1 MKPTA
6 LIVDDER
13 LMRDQIR
20 GCLKQAWPELQIVAE
35 AANGIDAVAAIG
47 AHRPDIVFLDIRMPG
62 MTGLEV
68 AALVADRV
76 HIVFVTAY
84 DQHAIEA
91 FERGAVDYLLKPV
104 EEERLDVTVARLKQ
118 RLGAADRT
126 GGANP
131 APELAELVGKL
142 AQTLQ
147 LSGAKPQLRWIKA
160 AVGGSLRLIPVE
172 EVVYFQADDKYTS
185 VYTAQSE
192 ALIRRP
198 IKDLLGELDPEKF
211 WQIHRST
218 IVNAGEI
225 AGVARDLRDRL
236 MVVLKNRSEK
246 LEVSRSFRHRFKQ
259 M

>member
-1 MKPTA
+1 MNPKA

-13 LMRDQIR
+13 LMREQIR
-20 GCLKQAWPELQIVAE
+20 GGLAKAWPELEIVAE
-35 AANGIDAVAAIG
+35 VANGIDAVAAIE
-47 AHRPDIVFLDIRMPG
+47 AHRPDFVFLDIRMPG

-84 DQHAIEA
+84 DQHAMEA

-104 EEERLDVTVARLKQ
+104 EDERLELTVARLKQ
-118 RLGAADRT
+118 RLGGRSGSGAA
-126 GGANP
+126 GAQ
-131 APELAELVGKL
+131 PELAELVGKL

-147 LSGAKPQLRWIKA
+147 LSRAKPQLRWIKA
-160 AVGGSLRLIPVE
+160 AIGGNLRLIPVE
-172 EVVYFQADDKYTS
+172 EVVYFQADDKYTR
-185 VYTAQSE
+185 VLTAQAE

-198 IKDLLGELDPEKF
+198 IKDLLAELDAEKF

-225 AGVARDLRDRL
+225 AGAARDARDRL
-236 MVVLKNRSEK
+236 MIALKHRPEK
-246 LEVSRSFRHRFKQ
+246 LEVSRSFAPRFKQ

>member
-1 MKPTA
+1 MTATA

-20 GCLKQAWPELQIVAE
+20 DGLAKAWPELRIVAE
-35 AANGIDAVAAIG
+35 AANGIDAVAAIE
-47 AHRPDIVFLDIRMPG
+47 AQQPDFVFLDIRMPG

-84 DQHAIEA
+84 DQHAVEA

-104 EEERLDVTVARLKQ
+104 EDERLEVTVARLKQ
-118 RLGAADRT
+118 RLGSGKKTGAAH
-126 GGANP
+126 AEP
-131 APELAELVGKL
+131 ALAELIGQL
-142 AQTLQ
+142 AQKLQ
-147 LSGAKPQLRWIKA
+147 LPKGKPQLRWIKA
-160 AVGGSLRLIPVE
+160 TVGGKLRLIPVE
-172 EVVYFQADDKYTS
+172 EVVYFQADDKYTR
-185 VYTAQSE
+185 VFTAQSE

-198 IKDLLGELDPEKF
+198 IKDLLEELDPEKF

-225 AGVARDLRDRL
+225 AGAARDVRDRL
-236 MVVLKNRSEK
+236 MVALKTRQEK
-246 LEVSRSFRHRFKQ
+246 LEVSRSFTHLFKQ